1 MWTNV
6 KNILPEF
13 VKNFFGVFSKY
24 DLYKQIPEDDI
35 LSKQRYRLFTI
46 FNFAGMTVALLVAAQ
61 AYFILNRT
69 DFILWSLILVAIVYI
84 LNYSLL
90 LKHQNTLLAYSIT
103 IISTFLILHILTY
116 YSGGIRN
123 SGMFYL
129 GAIVLCAFMLL
140 GSKGGK
146 FVALLCVIDIA
157 YFYYITE
164 NTNWVSNILV
174 GESNELLD
182 QDFLI
187 TGILAIFFIS
197 AQVNYLESGKNIVIQ
212 RITQSRNE
220 LREKNREL
228 AQNNIELEKTNR
240 ELDKFASVVSHDLKA
255 PLRAIGNIT
264 GWIEED
270 LGAAMQGDV
279 KNNFNVIKQRVS
291 RMEDLINGLLKY
303 SKADRKKGDVVNI
316 NLNVLV
322 RDTLD
327 FIGKPDNVDLE
338 IPKLLPELVTDK
350 LLLEQV
356 FANLMDNAIKYN
368 DKEKV
373 SIKITAEEKPD
384 DWVFTVA
391 DNGPGIEHQYHE
403 KIFIIFQTLNRRDEV
418 ESTGVGLAIVK
429 KIIEEQ
435 GGKIWIESEVG
446 KGASFIFSWPKS
458 IEIQKKMTVAA

>member
-1 MWTNV
+1 MPDF
-6 KNILPEF
+6 L
-13 VKNFFGVFSKY
+13 KNFFRSLSKY
-24 DLYKQIPEDDI
+24 DLYKRIPEDDI
-35 LSKQRYRLFTI
+35 LNKQRYRLFTI

-69 DFILWSLILVAIVYI
+69 DFILWSLITVAIIYI

-90 LKHQNTLLAYSIT
+90 LKHGNTRMAYSIT

-146 FVALLCVIDIA
+146 IVALICVLDIA
-157 YFYYITE
+157 YFYYITA
-164 NTNWVSNILV
+164 NTDWVSNILI
-174 GESNELLD
+174 GEGDELLD

-220 LREKNREL
+220 LREKNKEL
-228 AQNNIELEKTNR
+228 AENNLELEKTNK
-240 ELDKFASVVSHDLKA
+240 ELDKFASIVSHDLKA

-264 GWIEED
+264 GWIEDD
-270 LGAAMQGDV
+270 LGSALQGDV
-279 KNNFNVIKQRVS
+279 KSNFNVIKQRVH
-291 RMEDLINGLLKY
+291 RMEDLINGLLEY
-303 SKADRKKGDVVNI
+303 SKADRKKGVVVNI
-316 NLNVLV
+316 DLNMLV
-322 RDTLD
+322 KDTLD
-327 FIGKPDNVDLE
+327 FIGGPDNVQLE
-338 IPKLLPELVTDK
+338 IPHPLPVLMADK
-350 LLLEQV
+350 LRLEQV
-356 FANLMDNAIKYN
+356 FSNLMDNAIKYN
-368 DKEKV
+368 DKEKIN
-373 SIKITAEEKPD
+373 IKITAKEKPEE
-384 DWVFTVA
+384 WIFTVS
-391 DNGPGIEHQYHE
+391 DNGPGIDQQYHE
-403 KIFIIFQTLNRRDEV
+403 KIFVIFQTLNRRDEV

-435 GGKIWIESEVG
+435 GGKIWLESDVD

-458 IEIQKKMTVAA
+458 TETHKKLTVAA